1 MQRPSQFPPSLFS
14 ASGIHSNSEME
25 PTHLDLRQQTIRF
38 FVEEISRTLNL
49 SAEQRDMLHVAA
61 NFSAT
66 LPKETLLQNIVCVLA
81 TTFKLEAKIANLE
94 QKLDAIQQHFQ
105 GSKISGITD
114 DQRARMQAI
123 VKAYLVQPDRI
134 QWDIAQEV
142 MDFLD
147 ADQVRLELEAVFGN
161 VKLKKDLLKDTRKF
175 STDQRNYLRIIIRN
189 SLGLTEGKPE
199 LKSCISKTVD
209 DIARRFLDITA
220 ARVPPEFFIFVALL
234 RYIARENPLLINRSS
249 EQARPQKG
257 KDWWAGVSGWFQ
269 EKMQLWGNDRNM
281 GEWFDFI
288 QAIIADER
296 KFHPEDPIAC
306 LPSPPSIPVNQ
317 SVLPSTPASNEYT
330 AENTP
335 TTLEC
340 LDYVSDINYE
350 NRSSPFQ
357 RQDAVQGQSTGSSS
371 FQNGYQNLHSGSSHA
386 YQNSYYC

>member
-1 MQRPSQFPPSLFS
+1 
-14 ASGIHSNSEME
+14 ME
-25 PTHLDLRQQTIRF
+25 PTHPALHQQTIRF
-38 FVEEISRTLNL
+38 FIEEISHTSNL
-49 SAEQRDMLHVAA
+49 SAEQRERLLVAA

-81 TTFKLEAKIANLE
+81 TTFKLEAKIDNLE

-114 DQRARMQAI
+114 DQRATIQAI
-123 VKAYLVQPDRI
+123 VKAYLVQHDRT

-147 ADQVRLELEAVFGN
+147 ANQVRLELEAVFGN
-161 VKLKKDLLKDTRKF
+161 VKLKKDLLKDIRKF

-199 LKSCISKTVD
+199 LKLCLSKTVD

-257 KDWWAGVSGWFQ
+257 KDWWGGVVSWFLA
-269 EKMQLWGNDRNM
+269 KIQLWGNDRNM
-281 GEWFDFI
+281 GEWIDFI
-288 QAIIADER
+288 QTIIADER

-330 AENTP
+330 AENNP
-335 TTLEC
+335 TTLEY
-340 LDYVSDINYE
+340 LDNVLDINYG
-350 NRSSPFQ
+350 NGSSPFQ
-357 RQDAVQGQSTGSSS
+357 PQEVVQGVSTGSSS
-371 FQNGYQNLHSGSSHA
+371 FQNGYQNLHSGSSYP

>member
-1 MQRPSQFPPSLFS
+1 
-14 ASGIHSNSEME
+14 ME

-38 FVEEISRTLNL
+38 FIEEISRTLNL
-49 SAEQRDMLHVAA
+49 SPEQRDMLHVAA

-105 GSKISGITD
+105 GSKSSGITV
-114 DQRARMQAI
+114 DQRATMQAI

-142 MDFLD
+142 MDFLI
-147 ADQVRLELEAVFGN
+147 ADQVRLQLEAVFGN
-161 VKLKKDLLKDTRKF
+161 VELKKNLLNNTRKF
-175 STDQRNYLRIIIRN
+175 STIQSNYLRIIIRN

-199 LKSCISKTVD
+199 LKLCLSKTVG
-209 DIARRFLDITA
+209 DIAERFLGIA
-220 ARVPPEFFIFVALL
+220 AACVPPEFFIFVALL

-257 KDWWAGVSGWFQ
+257 KDWWGGVAGWFQ
-269 EKMQLWGNDRNM
+269 EKIQLWGNDRNM

-330 AENTP
+330 AENNP
-335 TTLEC
+335 TTLEY
-340 LDYVSDINYE
+340 LDYVPGIYYE
-350 NRSSPFQ
+350 NRSSSFQ
-357 RQDAVQGQSTGSSS
+357 PQEAVQGQSTGSSS
-371 FQNGYQNLHSGSSHA
+371 FQNGYQNLHSGSSYP
-386 YQNSYYC
+386 YQNSY